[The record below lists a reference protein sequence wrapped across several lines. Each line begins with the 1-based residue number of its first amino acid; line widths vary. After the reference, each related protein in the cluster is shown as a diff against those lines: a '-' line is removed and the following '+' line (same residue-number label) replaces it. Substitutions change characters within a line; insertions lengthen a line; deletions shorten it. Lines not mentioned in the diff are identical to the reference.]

1 VSHAYGPATDVPALL
16 SALRSPD
23 AGRAY
28 RRLHE
33 LLHHKGRRYPAGVAA
48 VPELIELFADP
59 RTPNRWATYKLLTA
73 LIEPGPTPPPPG
85 TLAALEAQRA
95 AAWQSPPAP
104 TDPTAAGGDPTA
116 APKSPSPPETP
127 TSAGPKPPRFPTA
140 SDTGPPRIRTPG
152 DAESPEGRAPLEPE
166 PPGDGRSWGEHAHD
180 AGAAGIAIYVEALT
194 AATPGLRLAAAHLLA
209 LYPEARPMASPALA
223 TRLTAET
230 NDWVIASLCVAAG
243 RAGDPHDPALMDAL
257 DRWRDSPRYLLRLSA
272 LIALA
277 QLRPNPDDALIEEL
291 CDVLIADDDA
301 RIDNWP
307 LHGTPAAGAWVALA
321 GLNPATRPGLAD
333 VLLSR
338 LRDGKPDG
346 RYTDVARLLL
356 SATFAQGPPA
366 PEAPFRDLTP
376 PQQLMIEVVR
386 DAGLLEEDRDAP
398 LARRF
403 RECHLPDEQVA
414 LAAWSEL

>member
-1 VSHAYGPATDVPALL
+1 VSDDQLWASVSHAYGPATDVPALL
-16 SALRSPD
+16 RALRSPD
-23 AGRAY
+23 AGPAY

-33 LLHHKGRRYPAGVAA
+33 LLHHEGRRYPAGAAA

-73 LIEPGPTPPPPG
+73 LIDPGPTPPAPG
-85 TLAALEAQRA
+85 TLAALEAQRE
-95 AAWQSPPAP
+95 AAWRS
-104 TDPTAAGGDPTA
+104 
-116 APKSPSPPETP
+116 
-127 TSAGPKPPRFPTA
+127 SAGP
-140 SDTGPPRIRTPG
+140 
-152 DAESPEGRAPLEPE
+152 EG
-166 PPGDGRSWGEHAHD
+166 PGDGRSWGQRAHD

-209 LYPEARPMASPALA
+209 RYPEARPMASPALA
-223 TRLTAET
+223 ARLTAET

-243 RAGDPHDPALMDAL
+243 RAGDPHDPALLEAL

-277 QLRPNPDDALIEEL
+277 QLRPDPDDALIEEL
-291 CDVLIADDDA
+291 CDVLIAGDDA

-307 LHGTPAAGAWVALA
+307 LYVTPAAGAWVALA
-321 GLNPATRPGLAD
+321 GLTPATRPGLTD
-333 VLLSR
+333 VLLGR

-346 RYTDVARLLL
+346 HYADVARLLL
-356 SATFAQGPPA
+356 SATFPQGPPT

-376 PQQLMIEVVR
+376 PQRKMIEVVR